1 MRYVQKQTWSNFLI
15 FHFLCDL
22 EFFTQKQKHKSKIK
36 SKNNAYKKNARC
48 TNAWGYSIQCM
59 KSPIKIEKI
68 RSRTNQAKAQSQ
80 DQTPIS
86 SFSFQ
91 RLMFKELLDRKGNVR
106 RYIRSSLRMYQ
117 DQSRLLARNSWQAW
131 RSIYNNQ
138 KYIFTFHAH
147 SIYVHT

>member
-1 MRYVQKQTWSNFLI
+1 
-15 FHFLCDL
+15 
-22 EFFTQKQKHKSKIK
+22 
-36 SKNNAYKKNARC
+36 
-48 TNAWGYSIQCM
+48 M

-117 DQSRLLARNSWQAW
+117 DQSRLLARNS
-131 RSIYNNQ
+131 
-138 KYIFTFHAH
+138 
-147 SIYVHT
+147 

>member
-1 MRYVQKQTWSNFLI
+1 
-15 FHFLCDL
+15 
-22 EFFTQKQKHKSKIK
+22 
-36 SKNNAYKKNARC
+36 
-48 TNAWGYSIQCM
+48 M

-80 DQTPIS
+80 DQTTIS

-117 DQSRLLARNSWQAW
+117 DQSRLLARNS
-131 RSIYNNQ
+131 
-138 KYIFTFHAH
+138 
-147 SIYVHT
+147 